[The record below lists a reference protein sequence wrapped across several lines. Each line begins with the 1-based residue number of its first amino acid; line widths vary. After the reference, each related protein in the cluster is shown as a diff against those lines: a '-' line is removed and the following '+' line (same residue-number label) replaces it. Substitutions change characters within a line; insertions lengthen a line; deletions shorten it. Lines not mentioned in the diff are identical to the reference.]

1 MTGAEAKTS
10 LADCRETALSLL
22 DRQAYLS
29 PALCQKLRQ
38 RGFAEP
44 LVRQVVADLIAAGL
58 LNDVET
64 ARSWLARKRESGTP
78 LGEQRLRAALYRRG
92 LSAATV
98 ADACGDGDLETRRS
112 DELARAITA
121 ARGKLRAL
129 AREPDSR
136 VRQTK
141 LLRFLAGRG
150 FSRELASLAL
160 QQLAQ
165 PGEP

>member
-1 MTGAEAKTS
+1 
-10 LADCRETALSLL
+10 
-22 DRQAYLS
+22 
-29 PALCQKLRQ
+29 
-38 RGFAEP
+38 
-44 LVRQVVADLIAAGL
+44 
-58 LNDVET
+58 
-64 ARSWLARKRESGTP
+64 
-78 LGEQRLRAALYRRG
+78 
-92 LSAATV
+92 V